1 MKQITTILFLLAA
14 IATHA
19 QTKPFTIG
27 LIDEVQS
34 KELGEKRLLNIYLPD
49 GYDTT
54 KTKFPVIYLL
64 DGSANEDFLHTVG
77 LVQFLVMIGRMSP
90 SVIVGIAN
98 VDRKRDFTF
107 PTTIEK
113 DKKTFPTTG
122 GSAKFVA
129 FIQNELQPFITSK
142 YKVNGAKTL
151 IGQSL
156 GGLLATEILI
166 KKPQLFTKYIIVSPS
181 LWWDNESLLKALPIL
196 TKSNTYTGIEAKIV
210 VGKEG
215 KVMVNDAKKLA
226 KSVKVSMPGIKTG
239 FIYLPKENHA
249 TILHNAL
256 YKTLMEEFTYFK
268 F

>member
-1 MKQITTILFLLAA
+1 MKQIATILLVLAA
-14 IATHA
+14 IATSA

-34 KELGEKRLLNIYLPD
+34 KELGENRVLNIYLPE
-49 GYDTT
+49 GYDTA

-64 DGSANEDFLHTVG
+64 DGSSNEDFLHTVG
-77 LVQFLVMIGRMSP
+77 LTHFLFMIGRMSP

-113 DKKTFPTTG
+113 DKKAFPTTG
-122 GSAKFVA
+122 GSAKFIS
-129 FIQNELQPFITSK
+129 FIENELQPFIATK
-142 YKVNGAKTL
+142 YKVSATKTL

-156 GGLLATEILI
+156 GALLATEILI
-166 KKPQLFTKYIIVSPS
+166 KKPQLFTRYIIVSPS
-181 LWWDNESLLKALPIL
+181 LWWDNESLLKALPTL
-196 TKSNTYTGIEAKIV
+196 TKSNTYAGIEAKIV

-215 KVMVNDAKKLA
+215 KVMVNDAKELA
-226 KSVKVSMPGIKTG
+226 KSVKVNMHGIKTG
-239 FIYLPKENHA
+239 FTYLPKENHA

-256 YKTLMEEFTYFK
+256 YRALMEEFTNFN